1 MVKIYRSFY
10 PLIGISFFGNV
21 LLIFNFFTGLNKI
34 PIFLFF
40 LILFL
45 FSLFKNFKILSD
57 YKLYF
62 FNLSILLISGCS
74 TLDSLRFWQNDEV
87 DPEEPKELSSFA
99 SQENIKV
106 LWRNSYNGE
115 NEIGNFLPS
124 FNAQN
129 IFFSD
134 ASGNVL
140 SMDAKTGNDNWSVK
154 LNFLASGT
162 SAGFGIVVVADVDGN
177 VIALDQIDGSVLW
190 SSNVKGEVL
199 SSVAIDAKIVVVK
212 TGSGELLGLN
222 KDSGEVIWSYRS
234 TLPVLTIRGNSS
246 PVIVDNLVYAS
257 FDNGRLGVFEL
268 NSGFQIWDGAISY
281 VSGASELENL
291 IDSDSNPVI
300 EGGLIYTTNYQ
311 GNLNIFDPSQK
322 RSVWSNNASSFF
334 SPIISRGMLMVVEEN
349 SSIKSFAL
357 KTLEESWINSDYL
370 NRDLSNGVSYKD
382 NIVVGD
388 FEVMCMLL
396 IF

>member
-1 MVKIYRSFY
+1 MKFI
-10 PLIGISFFGNV
+10 
-21 LLIFNFFTGLNKI
+21 KQK
-34 PIFLFF
+34 
-40 LILFL
+40 LFL
-45 FSLFKNFKILSD
+45 
-57 YKLYF
+57 
-62 FNLSILLISGCS
+62 LSILLISGCS
-74 TLDSLRFWQNDEV
+74 TLDGLRFWQNDEV
-87 DPEEPKELSSFA
+87 DPDEPKELSSFA
-99 SQENIKV
+99 NQENIKV

-177 VIALDQIDGSVLW
+177 VIALDQTDGSVLW

-388 FEVMCMLL
+388 FEGYVHVINILNGRTVGREKLSRNPIKTILSRSDSLYVIDEAFNL
-396 IF
+396 ISIDL

>member
-1 MVKIYRSFY
+1 MKFI
-10 PLIGISFFGNV
+10 
-21 LLIFNFFTGLNKI
+21 KQK
-34 PIFLFF
+34 
-40 LILFL
+40 LFL
-45 FSLFKNFKILSD
+45 
-57 YKLYF
+57 
-62 FNLSILLISGCS
+62 LSILLISGCS
-74 TLDSLRFWQNDEV
+74 TLDGLRFWQNDEV
-87 DPEEPKELSSFA
+87 DPDEPKELSSFA

-140 SMDAKTGNDNWSVK
+140 SIDAKTGNDNWSVK

-177 VIALDQIDGSVLW
+177 VIALDQIDGNVLW

-388 FEVMCMLL
+388 FEGYVHVINILNGRTVGREKLSRNPIKTILSRSDSLYVIDEAFNL
-396 IF
+396 ISIDL

>member
-1 MVKIYRSFY
+1 MK
-10 PLIGISFFGNV
+10 
-21 LLIFNFFTGLNKI
+21 
-34 PIFLFF
+34 FLKQK
-40 LILFL
+40 LFL
-45 FSLFKNFKILSD
+45 
-57 YKLYF
+57 
-62 FNLSILLISGCS
+62 LSILLISGCS
-74 TLDSLRFWQNDEV
+74 TLDGLRFWQNDEV
-87 DPEEPKELSSFA
+87 DPDEPKELSSFV

-140 SMDAKTGNDNWSVK
+140 SIDAKTGNDNWSVK

-311 GNLNIFDPSQK
+311 GNINIFDPSQK

-370 NRDLSNGVSYKD
+370 NRGLSNGVSYKD

-388 FEVMCMLL
+388 FEGYVHVINILNGRTVGREKLSRNPIKTILSRSDSLYVIDEAFNL
-396 IF
+396 ISIDL

>member
-1 MVKIYRSFY
+1 MK
-10 PLIGISFFGNV
+10 
-21 LLIFNFFTGLNKI
+21 
-34 PIFLFF
+34 FLKRK
-40 LILFL
+40 LFL
-45 FSLFKNFKILSD
+45 
-57 YKLYF
+57 
-62 FNLSILLISGCS
+62 LSILLISGCS
-74 TLDSLRFWQNDEV
+74 TLDGLRFWQNDEV
-87 DPEEPKELSSFA
+87 DPDEPKELSSFA

-140 SMDAKTGNDNWSVK
+140 SIDAKTGNDNWSVK

-322 RSVWSNNASSFF
+322 RSVWSYNASSFF

-388 FEVMCMLL
+388 FEGYVHVINILNGRTVGREKLSRNPIKTILSRSDSLYVIDEAFNL
-396 IF
+396 ISIDL

>member
-1 MVKIYRSFY
+1 MK
-10 PLIGISFFGNV
+10 
-21 LLIFNFFTGLNKI
+21 
-34 PIFLFF
+34 FLKQK
-40 LILFL
+40 LFL
-45 FSLFKNFKILSD
+45 
-57 YKLYF
+57 
-62 FNLSILLISGCS
+62 LSILLISGCS

-87 DPEEPKELSSFA
+87 DPDEPKELSSFV

-106 LWRNSYNGE
+106 LWRNSYDGE

-177 VIALDQIDGSVLW
+177 VIALDQTDGSVLW

-388 FEVMCMLL
+388 FEGYVHVINILNGRTVGREKLSRNPIKTILSRSDSLYVIDEAFNL
-396 IF
+396 ISIDL

>member
-1 MVKIYRSFY
+1 MK
-10 PLIGISFFGNV
+10 
-21 LLIFNFFTGLNKI
+21 
-34 PIFLFF
+34 FLKQK
-40 LILFL
+40 LFL
-45 FSLFKNFKILSD
+45 
-57 YKLYF
+57 
-62 FNLSILLISGCS
+62 LSILLISGCS
-74 TLDSLRFWQNDEV
+74 TLDGFRFWQNDEV
-87 DPEEPKELSSFA
+87 DPDEPKELSSFA

-140 SMDAKTGNDNWSVK
+140 SIDAKTGNDNWSVK

-177 VIALDQIDGSVLW
+177 VIALDQIDGNVLW

-222 KDSGEVIWSYRS
+222 KDTGEVIWSYRS

-388 FEVMCMLL
+388 FEGYVHVINILNGRTVGREKLSRNPIKTILSRSDSLYVIDEAFNL
-396 IF
+396 ISIDL